1 MFTDQQLEL
10 ANCKDV
16 DPDLFFPN
24 DEGKYMR
31 KTVKLV
37 KEICEPCKIKDLCL
51 KIAIADDMRGIW
63 GGMTEVERT
72 MFVNGTSFR
81 PKNPSPKNK
90 EMLQYKNAER
100 ALKAS
105 TDNLEYFKRALE
117 ILNLPASS
125 IELVNARINNPEVP
139 MSALG
144 KMLSEPMSRDAV
156 TGRLRRIVNEVKEIT
171 ND

>member
-10 ANCKDV
+10 ANCKDT

-24 DEGKYMR
+24 DEGKYLR

-37 KEICEPCKIKDLCL
+37 KEICNACEIQTLCRQ
-51 KIAIADDMRGIW
+51 IAIVDDMRGIW

-81 PKNPSPKNK
+81 PINHSAQNQ
-90 EMLQYKNAER
+90 EMLKYKNAER
-100 ALKAS
+100 AAKAGMNNLK
-105 TDNLEYFKRALE
+105 YFKRALD

-125 IELVNARINNPEVP
+125 IELVHARINNPEVP

-144 KMLSEPMSRDAV
+144 EMLSEPMSRDAV
-156 TGRLRRIVNEVKEIT
+156 TGRLRRIIKEVKEKD
-171 ND
+171 NE